1 MVLLDRQ
8 EVMVKIV
15 DSAGRDLHEAAS
27 SRLHEILSRLNN
39 SGKAISDGLL
49 WTVRHHFKT
58 IYPGSQHYNPD
69 KVQPNETS
77 NGENPS
83 ASVTV
88 DVPGVTR
95 AYHDMHIRPK
105 FRKYLSIPIHRS
117 SYGKSPRQFNDLVF
131 IQKKNGNKLLAQNL
145 GTGLVFL
152 FALKS
157 YVF

>member
-1 MVLLDRQ
+1 
-8 EVMVKIV
+8 MVKIV
-15 DSAGRDLHEAAS
+15 DSAGRDLHEAAA
-27 SRLHEILSRLNN
+27 SRLHEILSRINN

-49 WTVRHHFKT
+49 WTTRNHFKR
-58 IYPGSQHYNPD
+58 IYPGSSHYNPD
-69 KVQPNETS
+69 KVQPDETS

-83 ASVTV
+83 ASVTI

-105 FRKYLSIPIHRS
+105 FRKHLSIPIHRS
-117 SYGKSPRQFNDLVF
+117 SYGKPPRDFNDLIF
-131 IQKKNGNKLLAQNL
+131 IQKKNGTKLLAEKV

-152 FALKS
+152 FTLKS

>member
-1 MVLLDRQ
+1 
-8 EVMVKIV
+8 MVKIV
-15 DSAGRDLHEAAS
+15 DSAGRDLHEAAA
-27 SRLHEILSRLNN
+27 SRLHEILSRINN

-49 WTVRHHFKT
+49 WTTRNHFKR
-58 IYPGSQHYNPD
+58 IYPGSSHYNPD
-69 KVQPNETS
+69 KVQPDKIN

-83 ASVTV
+83 ASVTI

-105 FRKYLSIPIHRS
+105 FRKHLSIPIHRS
-117 SYGKSPRQFNDLVF
+117 SYGKSPRDFNDLIF
-131 IQKKNGNKLLAQNL
+131 IQKKNGTKLLAEKV

-152 FALKS
+152 FTLKN